1 MKLVLYVPVAAD
13 PGGQGGRVGVAAG
26 DEVDDLDGLLAL
38 PGDRAADLGDLGGAG
53 ELDPGGCERGLDGAA
68 DPAAVVRAHGRYGG
82 DGSPGQLPELPVQGR
97 HVALDGH
104 HVVRVAGEDGLRGVV
119 LRVQRVLCRH
129 LRYADLRRDMS
140 AVCLVADHEIDIII
154 AFKDEGDE

>member
-1 MKLVLYVPVAAD
+1 
-13 PGGQGGRVGVAAG
+13 
-26 DEVDDLDGLLAL
+26 
-38 PGDRAADLGDLGGAG
+38 
-53 ELDPGGCERGLDGAA
+53 
-68 DPAAVVRAHGRYGG
+68 
-82 DGSPGQLPELPVQGR
+82 
-97 HVALDGH
+97 
-104 HVVRVAGEDGLRGVV
+104 VAGEDGLRGVV